1 MSSRSAGC
9 SEGRAARLRAR
20 MHAPGRLFWRS
31 FAGQAGARW
40 SWPQVKERPSE
51 TSALQTGGELGAPAA
66 STRSE
71 RPTCSRN
78 QHGLE
83 RRSTCGTEF
92 RVQGQDL
99 LETEPC
105 EHREMTIGSQFKGR
119 DEHGALQC
127 DLQRCCVG
135 QGHSSTGH
143 AAPNQRHAAGS
154 QRPPVIPWVGM
165 DRAPAKRAAEELHG
179 ASGKSS
185 QRVRM
190 F

>member
-1 MSSRSAGC
+1 MAPPKRAHMLNGG
-9 SEGRAARLRAR
+9 SE
-20 MHAPGRLFWRS
+20 
-31 FAGQAGARW
+31 
-40 SWPQVKERPSE
+40 
-51 TSALQTGGELGAPAA
+51 
-66 STRSE
+66 
-71 RPTCSRN
+71 
-78 QHGLE
+78 
-83 RRSTCGTEF
+83 
-92 RVQGQDL
+92 QDL

-143 AAPNQRHAAGS
+143 AAPYPRHAAGS
-154 QRPPVIPWVGM
+154 HRPPVIPWVGM

-190 F
+190 FRRLVQQE

>member
-1 MSSRSAGC
+1 MR
-9 SEGRAARLRAR
+9 
-20 MHAPGRLFWRS
+20 H
-31 FAGQAGARW
+31 
-40 SWPQVKERPSE
+40 
-51 TSALQTGGELGAPAA
+51 
-66 STRSE
+66 
-71 RPTCSRN
+71 
-78 QHGLE
+78 
-83 RRSTCGTEF
+83 

-105 EHREMTIGSQFKGR
+105 EHRVVTTGSQLKGR
-119 DEHGALQC
+119 AEHGALRC

-154 QRPPVIPWVGM
+154 QRPPVIAGVGM
-165 DRAPAKRAAEELHG
+165 DCAPAKRAAEELHG

-190 F
+190 FRRLVQQQNIYLCGELGRIHGNREEQQPPASLWNQAVNVLYRTRQGLRRGKAPRR

>member
-1 MSSRSAGC
+1 MLNGG
-9 SEGRAARLRAR
+9 SE
-20 MHAPGRLFWRS
+20 
-31 FAGQAGARW
+31 
-40 SWPQVKERPSE
+40 
-51 TSALQTGGELGAPAA
+51 
-66 STRSE
+66 
-71 RPTCSRN
+71 
-78 QHGLE
+78 
-83 RRSTCGTEF
+83 
-92 RVQGQDL
+92 QDL

-119 DEHGALQC
+119 AEHGALQC

-154 QRPPVIPWVGM
+154 QRPPVIAEVGM

-190 F
+190 FSRLVQQE

>member
-1 MSSRSAGC
+1 MR
-9 SEGRAARLRAR
+9 
-20 MHAPGRLFWRS
+20 H
-31 FAGQAGARW
+31 
-40 SWPQVKERPSE
+40 
-51 TSALQTGGELGAPAA
+51 
-66 STRSE
+66 
-71 RPTCSRN
+71 
-78 QHGLE
+78 
-83 RRSTCGTEF
+83 

-105 EHREMTIGSQFKGR
+105 EHREMTTGSQFKGR

-154 QRPPVIPWVGM
+154 QRPPVIPRVGM

-190 F
+190 SAVTFSNRTYNYVQNLPIFHRSYYLPDSVKRAHSRSPLERPRVRPVPGSSRRLPSSPCDVSARFTP